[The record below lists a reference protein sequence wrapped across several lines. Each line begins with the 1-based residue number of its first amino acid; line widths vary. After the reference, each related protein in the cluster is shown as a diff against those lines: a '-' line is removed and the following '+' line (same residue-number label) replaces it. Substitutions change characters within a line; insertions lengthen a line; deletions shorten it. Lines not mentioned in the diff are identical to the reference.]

1 MSFSELLNSF
11 YMLLNWDTFL
21 FINVGL
27 LVGIIF
33 GSLPGLTTIMGVTL
47 ALPFTFNMPPTTG
60 IGMLLGVYCGGVYGG
75 SITAILIRTPGTPA
89 SAATL
94 NDGFE
99 LTKKGMAL
107 KAMQMALFASVISG
121 IISALMLLFIAPQ
134 LAKVALKFGSAEYFA
149 LAVFGLSVVIAVNSS
164 ILKGIAAACIGMMIK
179 TIGLDP
185 IDGLDRFTFDSLD
198 LSGGIELVPALIGLF
213 AVSEIMRR
221 IDDLRQTGKLS
232 IPSSTGERLTLDEF
246 LPSLKTIIKSSF
258 IGTFI
263 GAVPGTGAVTSSFLS
278 YTEAKRSSK
287 NPEEFGKGSL
297 EGIAAS
303 EAGNNG
309 ITGATLIPMLTLGI
323 PGDIIAA
330 ILLGAL
336 MVHGLI
342 PGPKLFEHHA
352 TEVYGLIFSLFII
365 NVLMIFHALAYIKIY
380 KNVMKIN
387 PYLFTSI
394 LFIFCVSGCYAV
406 NNSLFDVQV
415 MMVFGVIGFIL
426 PKFDY
431 PLTPLL
437 MGIVLGPI
445 AESSFRQALTI
456 SKGSYSIFLSQP
468 ISATILAV
476 SVLILAL
483 STISKFMTKSSKSKT
498 TPSRNNSMSTKNS

>member
-1 MSFSELLNSF
+1 MSFSELLDSF

-99 LTKKGMAL
+99 LTKKGHAL

-179 TIGLDP
+179 VIGLDP

-213 AVSEIMRR
+213 AMSEILRR

-232 IPSSTGERLTLDEF
+232 VPSSTGSGLTVAEF

-287 NPEEFGKGSL
+287 NPDEFGKGSL

-342 PGPKLFEHHA
+342 PGPKLFENHA

-365 NVLMIFHALAYIKIY
+365 NILMIFHALTYIKMY

-406 NNSLFDVQV
+406 NNSLFDIQV
-415 MMVFGVIGFIL
+415 MMVFGIIGFIL

-456 SKGSYSIFLSQP
+456 SKGSYSIFINQP
-468 ISATILAV
+468 ISAVILAV
-476 SVLILAL
+476 SIGILAL
-483 STISKFMTKSSKSKT
+483 STIRKFTIKRKQPIKNHGGKSTPT
-498 TPSRNNSMSTKNS
+498 T

>member
-1 MSFSELLNSF
+1 MNYAELLNSF
-11 YMLLNWDTFL
+11 YMLLNWDTFV

-33 GSLPGLTTIMGVTL
+33 GSLPGLTTVMGVTL
-47 ALPFTFNMPPTTG
+47 ALPFTFNMAPTTG

-99 LTKKGMAL
+99 LTKKGLAL
-107 KAMQMALFASVISG
+107 KAMQMALYASVISG

-149 LAVFGLSVVIAVNSS
+149 LAVFGLSVVIAVNSN
-164 ILKGIAAACIGMMIK
+164 ILKGIAAACIGMLIK
-179 TIGLDP
+179 TVGLDP
-185 IDGLDRFTFDSLD
+185 IDGLDRFTFDLLD

-213 AVSEIMRR
+213 AVSEILRR
-221 IDDLRQTGKLS
+221 IDDLRKTGKLS
-232 IPSSTGERLTLDEF
+232 VPATTGGSLTMAEF
-246 LPSLKTIIKSSF
+246 LPSLKTIVKSSF

-263 GAVPGTGAVTSSFLS
+263 GAVPGTGAVTSSFLA
-278 YTEAKRSSK
+278 YNEARRSSK
-287 NPEEFGKGSL
+287 NPEQFGKGSL

-342 PGPKLFEHHA
+342 PGPKLFENHA
-352 TEVYGLIFSLFII
+352 TEVYGMIFSLFII
-365 NVLMIFHALAYIKIY
+365 NILMIFHALAYIKIY

-415 MMVFGVIGFIL
+415 MMVFGMIGFFL

-456 SKGSYSIFLSQP
+456 SKGSYVIFVSHPLS
-468 ISATILAV
+468 AVILAA
-476 SVLILAL
+476 STLILLFSAYKQL
-483 STISKFMTKSSKSKT
+483 TTKSQKQSEPEDT
-498 TPSRNNSMSTKNS
+498 HQATL